1 MNGTKKMDNLK
12 QFNNEEIIK
21 LIKNGKIT
29 IADIVN
35 CMFFSVLKL
44 FLRRFYILLNK
55 LYV

>member
-1 MNGTKKMDNLK
+1 MDNLK